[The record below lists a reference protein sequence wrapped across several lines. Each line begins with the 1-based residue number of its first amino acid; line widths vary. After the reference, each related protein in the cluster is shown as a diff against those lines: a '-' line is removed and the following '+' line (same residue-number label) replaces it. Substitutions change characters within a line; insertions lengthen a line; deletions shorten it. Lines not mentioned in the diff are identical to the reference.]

1 MKISVC
7 MATYNGER
15 YLPDQLDSIL
25 PQLRPE
31 DELIIVDD
39 ASQDATCAIV
49 GQLSDPRIR
58 LIRNEANQGVLA
70 SFETALRHTTG
81 EIIFL
86 SDQDDVWHPEKVNR
100 FLHVFETRPE
110 ITLAMSD
117 AKLIDG
123 DGRVISQSRIA
134 RRKFN
139 PGVVS
144 NVVKNSYLGCALA
157 FRHSIL
163 RYCLPFPPSIPMHD
177 MWIGI
182 LNELFG
188 ETAFLRESLISYR
201 RHGHN
206 ASADKHGSYSQMLRW
221 RMHLVFNLICR
232 WLTVIRKIEAG
243 V

>member
-1 MKISVC
+1 

-15 YLPDQLDSIL
+15 FLVEQLESIIS
-25 PQLRPE
+25 QLGPN

-39 ASQDATCAIV
+39 ASQDSTCAVIEGFCDV
-49 GQLSDPRIR
+49 RIR
-58 LIRNEANQGVLA
+58 LIQNETNQGARA

-86 SDQDDVWHPEKVNR
+86 SDQDDVWHPEKVSR
-100 FLHVFETRPE
+100 FLHLFGARPE
-110 ITLAMSD
+110 VTLAISD
-117 AKLIDG
+117 AQIIDG
-123 DGRVISQSRIA
+123 NGYVLSQSRLNGKNF
-134 RRKFN
+134 R
-139 PGVVS
+139 PGVLTNIVR
-144 NVVKNSYLGCALA
+144 NSYLGCALA
-157 FRHSIL
+157 FRRSAL
-163 RYCLPFPPSIPMHD
+163 DYCLPFPRSIPMHD

-188 ETAFLRESLISYR
+188 ETAFLKESLISYR